1 MYTYNLGHIHQLQ
14 DQHKKEIEEIRK
26 AGHDA
31 LAVIVEEYKVMYTS
45 PVDFG
50 RAKRGPPFSAFILK
64 VLQTMNLEPLQIN
77 PQI

>member
-1 MYTYNLGHIHQLQ
+1 MQE
-14 DQHKKEIEEIRK
+14 QHKKEIEEIRK

-50 RAKRGPPFSAFILK
+50 RAKREPPFSAFIK
-64 VLQTMNLEPLQIN
+64 YFRQ
-77 PQI
+77 